1 MEQRIAHIALLV
13 SDYDEAK
20 NFYVDKLNFRV
31 IEDTALDANKR
42 WLLISPPGNGSCHLL
57 LAKASNEAQMSSI
70 GNQAGG
76 RVFLF
81 LYTDDLMRDYHNMV
95 ASKIIFVR
103 EPVVEKWG
111 RVAVFQDLYGN
122 LWDLIEPVKQ

>member
-1 MEQRIAHIALLV
+1 LEQRIAHIALLV